1 MSVIIPSLFL
11 VIHSFIAVG
20 PSHVWLS
27 PTTHDFG
34 DLEQGVPAYFD
45 FKFKN
50 TGDVPIQIENVRFV
64 CSCTATEWTETPV
77 LPGKDGFVKIEY
89 DARKLGYFSKKI
101 TVFFTHLRKGEKL
114 FVEGFVE

>member
-1 MSVIIPSLFL
+1 MITLALSFLFL
-11 VIHSFIAVG
+11 LQTPAIVG

-27 PTTHDFG
+27 PTTYNFG
-34 DLEQGVPAYFD
+34 DLEQGVPAHYD

-77 LPGKDGFVKIEY
+77 MPGKEGFVKIEY

>member
-1 MSVIIPSLFL
+1 MFAVALCLIFL
-11 VIHSFIAVG
+11 VQTTVTVG
-20 PSHVWLS
+20 PAHVWLS

-34 DLEQGVPAYFD
+34 ALKHGVPSTYD

-50 TGDVPIQIENVRFV
+50 TGDTPIQIENVRFV

-77 LPGKDGFVKIEY
+77 LPGKEGFVRIEY